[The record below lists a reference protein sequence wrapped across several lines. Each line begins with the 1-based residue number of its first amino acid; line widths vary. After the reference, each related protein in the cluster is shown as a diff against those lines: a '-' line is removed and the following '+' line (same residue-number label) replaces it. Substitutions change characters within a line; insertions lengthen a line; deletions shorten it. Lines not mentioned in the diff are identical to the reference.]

1 MNTHTPAPWI
11 FGEPLPDENRIQIMK
26 KDAPRPDDIAPT
38 WVVANVNLCMGQ
50 ESEAN
55 ARLIAHAPDLLE
67 ALKHLA
73 VWRGTGNADPCFCDA
88 SDIQP
93 GFWGHHRHS
102 TECQAARAAI
112 ANAEGDAK

>member
-11 FGEPLPDENRIQIMK
+11 LGEPLPEENRIQIMK

-55 ARLIAHAPDLLE
+55 ARLIAHAPDLFDACKMALE
-67 ALKHLA
+67 ALRDA
-73 VWRGTGNADPCFCDA
+73 ESYIPDQAMVRGK
-88 SDIQP
+88 I
-93 GFWGHHRHS
+93 
-102 TECQAARAAI
+102 ARAMVKAGAKFDEKGEI
-112 ANAEGDAK
+112 A

>member
-11 FGEPLPDENRIQIMK
+11 LGEPLPDENRIQIMK

-55 ARLIAHAPDLLE
+55 ARLIAHAPDLLDACKALLKAE
-67 ALKHLA
+67 AMQQGE
-73 VWRGTGNADPCFCDA
+73 RNGYIMGII
-88 SDIQP
+88 S
-93 GFWGHHRHS
+93 
-102 TECQAARAAI
+102 QAIDKARAAI
-112 ANAEGDAK
+112 ANAEGGSK